1 MSSQKTNQ
9 GPESLIYQSFAPLFH
24 NYPGCMEKNACRE
37 RNISVKKKQLLL
49 IFVDPVAPLAHIGI
63 STYGSGVI

>member
-1 MSSQKTNQ
+1 MPA
-9 GPESLIYQSFAPLFH
+9 G
-24 NYPGCMEKNACRE
+24 NATLV
-37 RNISVKKKQLLL
+37 VKKNRQLLL